1 MSPRRYGTGGL
12 YQRKSDGRWIGSI
25 PDGHGGRAK
34 YVTGTNREDVEH
46 RLGKLDRSTTS
57 PRRPSTESLAEYLER
72 WLDEAAPARLAPR
85 TLKGYRT
92 LVARHIRPRIGTI
105 RLVDLEA
112 PDVQRCVNAVLRSG
126 RSAGTA
132 KHVHK
137 VLRTALAQAVR
148 WELVPVNVARLVDMP
163 TVRRQPVHPLSI
175 DQARAFLESVQGD
188 EREAFYVLAITTG
201 MRRGELL
208 ALRWEDVD
216 LDRAQVSVNAT
227 LRQASRWRWHRD
239 PCKTE
244 RSQRVLPLTRV
255 AVEALR
261 KHLARATTP
270 GFVFARPDGRPW
282 PPSEVTRIFQ
292 LRLTAA
298 GLPHARLHDLRHTAA
313 ALMLDETGGDIRSVM
328 STLGH
333 SSITTTV
340 DIYGGMAD
348 AAKARAA
355 EAMDRVFD
363 RRSVDKSADTKAG

>member
-1 MSPRRYGTGGL
+1 MPRRYGTGGL

-34 YVTGTNREDVEH
+34 YVTGTNREAVER
-46 RLGKLDRSTTS
+46 RLGKLDRSTIS
-57 PRRPSTESLAEYLER
+57 HRRPSDESLAEYLER

-112 PDVQRCVNAVLRSG
+112 PDVQRCVNAVVRSG

-137 VLRTALAQAVR
+137 VLRVALAQAVR
-148 WELVPVNVARLVDMP
+148 WEIVPVNVAKLVDMP
-163 TVRRQPVHPLSI
+163 TVRRQPVHPLTI
-175 DQARAFLESVQGD
+175 DQARQFLASVEGD
-188 EREAFYVLAITTG
+188 EREAFYVLALTTG

-216 LDRAQVSVNAT
+216 LERGQVSVNAT
-227 LRQASRWRWHRD
+227 LRQGSRWRWHRD
-239 PCKTE
+239 PCKTD
-244 RSQRVLPLTRV
+244 RSQRVLPLPRL
-255 AVEALR
+255 AAEALR
-261 KHLARATTP
+261 KHKGRASTP

-292 LRLTAA
+292 LRLADA
-298 GLPHARLHDLRHTAA
+298 RLPKVRLHDARHTAA
-313 ALMLDETGGDIRSVM
+313 NMLLDRMGGDIRAVSAM
-328 STLGH
+328 LGH
-333 SSITTTV
+333 SSITTTIDV
-340 DIYGGMAD
+340 YGTAAD
-348 AAKARAA
+348 DARRRAA
-355 EAMDRVFD
+355 AAMDDIMGGV
-363 RRSVDKSADTKAG
+363 G